1 MICKTPVIAAA
12 VICSLSAADLSS
24 AAMWVFTGTWKLNLE
39 KSNSPSAAKK
49 IEFVQRGSDGLTVK
63 IADLNAICEAKFDGK
78 DYPATGPTIP
88 SGYTLAVRRI
98 DGRTFEM
105 TQKLNGKTLYTS
117 TFTASEDGSTLTE
130 NDSANAVGEKVKA
143 LYERQ

>member
-1 MICKTPVIAAA
+1 MIRRTFVIAAA
-12 VICSLSAADLSS
+12 VMCSLSAADLSS
-24 AAMWVFTGTWKLNLE
+24 AATWAFAGTWKLNLE
-39 KSNSPSAAKK
+39 KSNSPSAAKR

-63 IADLNAICEAKFDGK
+63 IADMNAICEAKFDGK

-105 TQKLNGKTLYTS
+105 TQKLNGRALYTS
-117 TFTASEDGSTLTE
+117 TFTASEDGSSLTE
-130 NDSANAVGEKVKA
+130 TDSANAVGEKVKA
-143 LYERQ
+143 VYRRQ